1 MFQKGW
7 RPSPYSVLTV
17 TGFLFLWQAI
27 VSLRLVNPFFLPSP
41 LAVAKTLIESL
52 ASGELI
58 KHGSVT
64 LGRIFHGFFWG
75 ALAGLCLGVPAGWSK
90 KVYEAINPFIAA
102 TYPLPKIALLPLIIV
117 YLGIGEMSR
126 LVIISMAVFY
136 VVLINTI
143 AGVRNVDPILVMA
156 AQDLGAKTLQVFRK
170 VILPGAL
177 PMIFAGIRLGMGI
190 AFLSTVVTEMIF
202 GDKGL
207 GYFLGLRGNMMDM
220 TGIFAGLT
228 LLGGLSILVTSCME
242 WVSRKTMP
250 WSRDIQGIR

>member
-1 MFQKGW
+1 MVQKGW
-7 RPSPYSVLTV
+7 RLRPYPVISFI
-17 TGFLFLWQAI
+17 GFLLVWQAA
-27 VSLRLVNPFFLPSP
+27 VSIRLVNPFFLPSP
-41 LAVAKTLIESL
+41 LTVGKTLIETVG
-52 ASGELI
+52 SGELLF
-58 KHGSVT
+58 HGGVT

-75 ALAGLCLGVPAGWSK
+75 GLAGLCLGIPAGWSK
-90 KVYEAINPFIAA
+90 KIYEAINPFIAA
-102 TYPLPKIALLPLIIV
+102 TYPLPKVALLPLIIV

-143 AGVRNVDPILVMA
+143 TGVRTVDPILVLV

-177 PMIFAGIRLGMGI
+177 PMIFAGMRLGMGI

-207 GYFLGLRGNMMDM
+207 GYFLGIRGNMMDM
-220 TGIFAGLT
+220 AGIFAGLT

-242 WVSRKTMP
+242 WVSKRVMP
-250 WSRDIQGIR
+250 WSRDIQGI